1 MKGVSSNI
9 NPTGSKVR

>member
-1 MKGVSSNI
+1 MKGVSPNI